1 MNNGFWIFLIFII
14 IVGLIFACG
23 ALVANYH
30 DQTEQISSAEK
41 RSLQQ
46 SEELDVLRKELAETR
61 KQLEEARAAIQVL
74 SVEREKLQ
82 QYADYQVQLSSLVE
96 QVEQIGRQNQ
106 QLIGSVEKLNQ
117 QAALSRWGGEPPSE
131 PLTQNTLSEFGGLY
145 PLLASLGSVLG
156 GTKEAFGIIMVV
168 WLSVMSVLVLGV
180 FVMICVLYQKVQ
192 LQSHPGR
199 RSAHFV
205 CSADVVGRNASS
217 SSLRAAHHQLCSFG
231 KSNPCEKC

>member
-23 ALVANYH
+23 ALVANYRE
-30 DQTEQISSAEK
+30 QMEQISVAEK
-41 RSLQQ
+41 KSLQQ
-46 SEELDVLRKELAETR
+46 SEELDALRKELAETKR
-61 KQLEEARAAIQVL
+61 QLEESKAAIQVL
-74 SVEREKLQ
+74 SAERERLQ
-82 QYADYQVQLSSLVE
+82 QYVDNQVQLSSLME
-96 QVEQIGRQNQ
+96 QVEQIRQQNER
-106 QLIGSVEKLNQ
+106 LIGSMEKLNQ

-131 PLTQNTLSEFGGLY
+131 PLTQNTLSQFGGLY

-156 GTKEAFGIIMVV
+156 GTKEAFGIIMMV

-192 LQSHPGR
+192 LQFHPGR

-205 CSADVVGRNASS
+205 RSADVVGRNVSS
-217 SSLRAAHHQLCSFG
+217 SSLQVAHR
-231 KSNPCEKC
+231 